1 MALPYGELSPM
12 DTGLFLL
19 IFILTRMDGE
29 ASLMHTGQVPLRA
42 RGKTYV
48 LITRG
53 KARYSFLPGQL
64 KIKRRI
70 RICYNVRRKGRGPCA
85 LCLYRV

>member
-19 IFILTRMDGE
+19 LFILTRMDGE

-53 KARYSFLPGQL
+53 KAQLPSWA
-64 KIKRRI
+64 
-70 RICYNVRRKGRGPCA
+70 V
-85 LCLYRV
+85 